1 MMTISSNLKERTTKH
16 DIQIIIAFPFSE
28 IQIGW
33 KNQYYISNGYA
44 VPITWEKKSETSQ
57 TVYKIKETGENL
69 VVNDGNAYIQIYPTS
84 GNMTIN

>member
-33 KNQYYISNGYA
+33 KNQYYISNG
-44 VPITWEKKSETSQ
+44 
-57 TVYKIKETGENL
+57 
-69 VVNDGNAYIQIYPTS
+69 
-84 GNMTIN
+84 